1 MKQKTF
7 EYENVVVNVFFE
19 HIPTKDELKESCS
32 LFMRNIE
39 QKEKADA
46 GTST

>member
-7 EYENVVVNVFFE
+7 LYENVVVNVFFD
-19 HIPTKDELKESCS
+19 HIPTKKELKESCS
-32 LFMRNIE
+32 IFMRNIK